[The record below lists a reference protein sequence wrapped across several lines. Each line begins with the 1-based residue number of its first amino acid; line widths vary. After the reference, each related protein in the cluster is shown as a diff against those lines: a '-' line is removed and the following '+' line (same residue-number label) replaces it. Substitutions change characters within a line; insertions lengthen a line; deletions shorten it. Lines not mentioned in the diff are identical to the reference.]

1 MRIFRFLEDPP
12 KVKIS
17 VASIGSKALIAGL
30 ANRIE
35 SDQEMTQVVAR
46 LNRIA

>member
-1 MRIFRFLEDPP
+1 M
-12 KVKIS
+12 KVS
-17 VASIGSKALIAGL
+17 VASIDSKALIAEL

-35 SDQEMTQVVAR
+35 SDQEMTQVLAR